1 MWLRSK
7 IRFIMALTTNAIGDI
22 GEMYVSIRLT
32 ENGLFQTFLLGGK
45 VPSYDIIAEII
56 PDNDNEKPYQFLI
69 QVKTTIDIQPFTVN
83 DHRLKTPV
91 PKEKYDALVDRPLP
105 SYIAGVDLNTYNVY
119 LVPAFDR
126 NARYGGSIPTS
137 FCLIP
142 GDPNNI
148 AKLQR
153 LKSDVINYWHGINI
167 DVYKPNFVSTL

>member
-1 MWLRSK
+1 
-7 IRFIMALTTNAIGDI
+7 MALTTNAIGDI
-22 GEMYVSIRLT
+22 GEMVVSIRIM
-32 ENGLFQTFLLGGK
+32 ENGFFHAILLGGK

-56 PDNDNEKPYQFLI
+56 PANNNEKPYQFLI
-69 QVKTTIDIQPFTVN
+69 QVKSTSDIQPFTVN

-91 PKEKYDALVDRPLP
+91 PKGKYDALVDRPLP

-126 NARYGGSIPTS
+126 NASYGGSIPTS

-142 GDPNNI
+142 GDPHNI

-153 LKSDVINYWHGINI
+153 LKNDVINYWHGLNI
-167 DVYKPNFVSTL
+167 DVYKPNFASTL